1 MENKTIIKSF
11 SWKLFERFSIQGVNL
26 LVQIILARLLLPAE
40 FGMLTIIVA
49 ITNYLL
55 IFVQTG
61 LGTAIIQKE
70 DLDKTDISTLLIT
83 SLAVALICY
92 ILLFSL
98 APLFARYYNMPD
110 LISPLRVLG
119 LVLFF
124 NAIYSI
130 QMALY
135 TRDMKFKILFVISI
149 ISVLVSGGISILLA
163 MNGWGI
169 WSLVFQNLINVVSFV
184 LITGLSRDF
193 NVGFSF
199 SFIKM
204 KQIYK
209 FSGQILLTSIISGLH
224 DLIRTSVIGKNY
236 SKESLAYYDKGLS
249 YSWYICNISNNTLS
263 AVLLPVFSRI
273 QTDKNSLLSYARR
286 SMRITSF
293 IMFPL
298 LFGVSAISESLITV
312 LLTDK
317 WSSAAIFLSIFCI
330 LRLAG
335 CLETIDKQVYY
346 AIGNSTINLIYEIC
360 LLVVNVVTIFLS
372 LKKGI
377 VVMAICAAGVEILF
391 LFVIFLISSRVY
403 GYSLKQRIMD
413 IWRPLMNSIIM
424 FFAIRSIKT
433 LFNSVILRLL
443 VLVSM
448 GIVVY
453 FFLSIITKDPS
464 LQTIVSSFKSGRR
477 KQDAEQ

>member
-1 MENKTIIKSF
+1 
-11 SWKLFERFSIQGVNL
+11 
-26 LVQIILARLLLPAE
+26 
-40 FGMLTIIVA
+40 
-49 ITNYLL
+49 
-55 IFVQTG
+55 
-61 LGTAIIQKE
+61 
-70 DLDKTDISTLLIT
+70 
-83 SLAVALICY
+83 
-92 ILLFSL
+92 
-98 APLFARYYNMPD
+98 
-110 LISPLRVLG
+110 
-119 LVLFF
+119 
-124 NAIYSI
+124 
-130 QMALY
+130 
-135 TRDMKFKILFVISI
+135 
-149 ISVLVSGGISILLA
+149 
-163 MNGWGI
+163 
-169 WSLVFQNLINVVSFV
+169 
-184 LITGLSRDF
+184 
-193 NVGFSF
+193 
-199 SFIKM
+199 M